1 VLVVDWTKRNS
12 NNKLQDIYIAGFLAL
27 SEHEIEAHQTTR
39 KKKKKI
45 QHNNE
50 NERLNRKFR
59 REEFLSDTIPF
70 RVIGQFDLFQFSR
83 GPAKKIQ
90 FHFFLYRLIYLIS
103 FFLSIV
109 DVSGSNTLRNNKKKS
124 QSASSVAGWII
135 VIRWMLQPA
144 TKEAVCDLWR
154 PF

>member
-1 VLVVDWTKRNS
+1 V
-12 NNKLQDIYIAGFLAL
+12 GFLAL

-39 KKKKKI
+39 NKNKKI

-70 RVIGQFDLFQFSR
+70 RVIGQFDLFQFSW

-90 FHFFLYRLIYLIS
+90 FHFFLIS
-103 FFLSIV
+103 RSISSLFPYPLSMCLVVIPCAIII
-109 DVSGSNTLRNNKKKS
+109 RR
-124 QSASSVAGWII
+124 AS
-135 VIRWMLQPA
+135 QPA
-144 TKEAVCDLWR
+144 VLLVGLLLLDGCCNLQQKKPFATFGARFDYFYERVCLI
-154 PF
+154 